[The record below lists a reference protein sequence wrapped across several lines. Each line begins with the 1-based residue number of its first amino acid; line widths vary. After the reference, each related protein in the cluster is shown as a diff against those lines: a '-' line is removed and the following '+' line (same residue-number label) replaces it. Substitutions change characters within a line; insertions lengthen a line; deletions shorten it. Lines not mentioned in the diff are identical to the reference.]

1 MTTKAALRAL
11 ALARRDAEPD
21 RDRKSRRILDRV
33 MALPD
38 FGRAGTVATY
48 VGVKSEVTTA
58 NLLRAAMSVGTRTAV
73 PCREGDEL
81 ALYAIEMLGELEEA
95 SFGLR
100 EPAARVRADPDRRVA
115 PETVDLLVV
124 PGVAFDRR
132 GGRIGYGRGY
142 YDRLLAR
149 CRPDAPRVGLAFE
162 CQLVEAIPMGPADQ
176 PMDLVVPEAD
186 VYRVSERGAP
196 TDR

>member
-73 PCREGDEL
+73 PCREGGDL

-95 SFGLR
+95 GFGLR

-176 PMDLVVPEAD
+176 PMDLVVTEAD

>member
-58 NLLRAAMSVGTRTAV
+58 NLLRAAMSVGARIAV
-73 PCREGDEL
+73 PCREGGDL

-149 CRPDAPRVGLAFE
+149 CRPDALRVGLAFE

-176 PMDLVVPEAD
+176 PMDLVVTEAD